1 MQASDTNHQPYEAPE
16 FPNVC
21 VASGWGAKVST
32 KYNHLIVED
41 GSGRRRRRIR
51 RYNRATAPFDRLI
64 ITAATG
70 YISFSAIH
78 WCRDAGISVY
88 QVDRDGTVIAVSGDF
103 GADRPELRR
112 AQAKAAGRP
121 IGLQIAR
128 RLVAQKVKEQARVA
142 ASLQNPVRIRVP
154 GLSRA
159 KTTTDLLA
167 IEAEIASQYWQA
179 CEQIPLNF
187 VSNQLPRIA
196 EHWTIFGQ
204 RSSPITGT
212 PRMAGSPAGAMLNFL
227 YAILVAE
234 ARLACLA
241 IGFDPGLGIYHFDK
255 PGRDSL
261 VYDLIEPVRPAVDE
275 WLFSLFE
282 DQVFTI
288 EDFIETRRGAV
299 RVNPPLSDHLAA
311 TGPLWASHLAPI
323 VEQTAAKLL
332 PGEDLPK
339 PLTQNNRTASDR
351 PEKEDSRTGVPRV
364 KQPSP
369 RCRTCGTPVGDR
381 NRYCDQCRPQALIEA
396 GKRSAARRL
405 EAGESSK
412 SKRRRSASMK
422 KRRRANIR
430 WDKQAHRPDPEEFR
444 TQILPKLSDVPLKKM
459 VGTTGLSKSYCS
471 LIRRGEVVPHPSHWE
486 TLYALGHDTT

>member
-1 MQASDTNHQPYEAPE
+1 MQEKETNHQPYEAPE
-16 FPNVC
+16 FPSVC

-41 GSGRRRRRIR
+41 GSGRRRRIR
-51 RYNRATAPFDRLI
+51 RYSRAIAPFDRLI

-88 QVDRDGTVIAVSGDF
+88 QIDRHGTVIAVSGDL

-167 IEAEIASQYWQA
+167 VEAEIASQYWQA
-179 CEQIPLNF
+179 CEQIPVNF
-187 VSNQLPRIA
+187 AANQLSRLA

-241 IGFDPGLGIYHFDK
+241 MGLDPGLGVYHVDK
-255 PGRDSL
+255 RGRDSL
-261 VYDLIEPVRPAVDE
+261 VYDIIEPVRPAVDE
-275 WLFSLFE
+275 WLFKLFE

-288 EDFIETRRGAV
+288 EDFTETRRGAV

-323 VEQTAAKLL
+323 LEETATRFL
-332 PGEDLPK
+332 PGGDISR
-339 PLTQNNRTASDR
+339 PLTQTNRGGSRPRSQEDGHTAL
-351 PEKEDSRTGVPRV
+351 PRV
-364 KQPSP
+364 SKPAK
-369 RCRTCGTPVGDR
+369 RCRTCGVQVR
-381 NRYCDQCRPQALIEA
+381 ERSRYCDQCRPQALIDA
-396 GKRSAARRL
+396 GKRSGARRL
-405 EAGESSK
+405 EAGESPK
-412 SKRRRSASMK
+412 SIGRRSASMK

-430 WDKQAHRPDPEEFR
+430 WDQQGDRPDPEVFR
-444 TQILPKLSDVPLKKM
+444 TQILHKLSDIPLRKL
-459 VGTTGLSKSYCS
+459 VQSTGLSKSYCS

-486 TLYALGHDTT
+486 ALCALGDDTT

>member
-41 GSGRRRRRIR
+41 GSGRRRRIR

-78 WCRDAGISVY
+78 WCRDAGIGVY
-88 QVDRDGTVIAVSGDF
+88 QIDRDGTVIAVSGDF

-128 RLVAQKVKEQARVA
+128 RLVAQKVREQARVA

-167 IEAEIASQYWQA
+167 VEAEIASQYWQA
-179 CEQIPLNF
+179 CHQIPLRF
-187 VSNQLPRIA
+187 AANQLSRIA

-241 IGFDPGLGIYHFDK
+241 MGLDPGLGVYHVDK

-261 VYDLIEPVRPAVDE
+261 VYDLIEPIRPAVDE
-275 WLFSLFE
+275 WLFKLFE
-282 DQVFTI
+282 EHVFTI
-288 EDFIETRRGAV
+288 GDFAETRRGAV

-323 VEQTAAKLL
+323 VEETATRFL
-332 PGEDLPK
+332 PDGDISR
-339 PLTQNNRTASDR
+339 PLTQTRRGRTSQR
-351 PEKEDSRTGVPRV
+351 SQEKGLTGPPRA
-364 KQPSP
+364 KTPAQ
-369 RCRTCGTPVGDR
+369 RCQNCGVQVGER
-381 NRYCDQCRPQALIEA
+381 SRYCDQCRPQALIEA
-396 GKRSAARRL
+396 GQRSAARRL
-405 EAGESSK
+405 QTGESLSA
-412 SKRRRSASMK
+412 KRKRSAAMK
-422 KRRRANIR
+422 KRRRSNIK
-430 WDKQAHRPDPEEFR
+430 WDKQDVQPDPEVFR
-444 TQILPKLSDVPLKKM
+444 TQILPKLVDVPLQNM
-459 VGTTGLSKSYCS
+459 VKATGLSKSYCS
-471 LIRRGEVVPHPSHWE
+471 LIRRGEVTPHPSHWE
-486 TLYALGHDTT
+486 ALDAIGQTNA

>member
-16 FPNVC
+16 FPHVC
-21 VASGWGAKVST
+21 VASGWGAKIST

-41 GSGRRRRRIR
+41 GSGRRRRTR

-112 AQAKAAGRP
+112 AQARAAGRP
-121 IGLQIAR
+121 SGLQIAR
-128 RLVAQKVKEQARVA
+128 SFVA
-142 ASLQNPVRIRVP
+142 AKLKAQSKVAAGLANPVQIRIP

-167 IEAEIASQYWQA
+167 VEAEIASQYWQA
-179 CEQIPLNF
+179 CEQIPVNF
-187 VSNQLPRIA
+187 AADQLPRIA

-234 ARLACLA
+234 ARLGCL
-241 IGFDPGLGIYHFDK
+241 GMGLDPGLGVYHVDK
-255 PGRDSL
+255 RGRDSL
-261 VYDLIEPVRPAVDE
+261 VYDIIEPVRPAVDE
-275 WLFSLFE
+275 WLFKLLE
-282 DQVFTI
+282 EHVFTI
-288 EDFIETRRGAV
+288 EDFTETRRGAV
-299 RVNPPLSDHLAA
+299 RVNPPLSDHLAS

-323 VEQTAAKLL
+323 VEETAARLL

-339 PLTQNNRTASDR
+339 PLTRTNRTATDQ
-351 PEKEDSRTGVPRV
+351 PEKEDARAGVPRV
-364 KQPSP
+364 IRPSP
-369 RCRTCGTPVGDR
+369 RCRTCGTQVGER
-381 NRYCDQCRPQALIEA
+381 SRYCDQCRPKALIEA
-396 GKRSAARRL
+396 GERSAARRL
-405 EAGESSK
+405 ETGESAK
-412 SKRRRSASMK
+412 SKQRRSASMK
-422 KRRRANIR
+422 KRRRANIK
-430 WDKQAHRPDPEEFR
+430 WDKQEGRPNPELFR
-444 TQILPKLSDVPLKKM
+444 TQILPKLSDIPLKTIVKA
-459 VGTTGLSKSYCS
+459 TGLSKSYCS
-471 LIRRGEVVPHPSHWE
+471 LIRRGEVIPHPSHWE
-486 TLYALGHDTT
+486 ALYALGDDTN